1 MADLQVVA
9 VITAKAGSESLVAD
23 ALRTLGESARSAP
36 GCIAFDLFTSTADTA
51 TFVAI
56 ETWRSE
62 RDLDEHLNSPSVQQA
77 LEAAS
82 DHLAQPPA
90 IHPLSKIS

>member
-9 VITAKAGSESLVAD
+9 VITAKAGSESLVGD
-23 ALRTLGESARSAP
+23 ALRTLAESARSAQ
-36 GCIAFDLFTSTADTA
+36 GCIAFDLFTSTADPA

-56 ETWRSE
+56 ETWRSQ
-62 RDLDEHLNSPSVQQA
+62 RDLDAHLNSPSVQQA

-82 DHLAQPPA
+82 DHLAQTPA

>member
-36 GCIAFDLFTSTADTA
+36 GCIAFDLFTSTADSS

-56 ETWRSE
+56 ETWRSQ